1 MPYYKG
7 TNERGS
13 MTTTP
18 LLDNQY
24 EAILPTE
31 LASAFINNDWSILD
45 YINDKEYEKCINQ
58 YLAELNAE
66 GYDVVDVLD
75 DNSFCHYHDMTEYGV
90 LPCDCSTFI
99 LQK

>member
-1 MPYYKG
+1 
-7 TNERGS
+7 
-13 MTTTP
+13 MTHE

-45 YINDKEYEKCINQ
+45 YYNDEHYEESINQ
-58 YLAELNAE
+58 YIAELNAE
-66 GYDVVDVLD
+66 GYEIIDMLD
-75 DNSFCHYHDMTEYGV
+75 DDGFCHYHDLSEYGV

>member
-7 TNERGS
+7 RQPRGT
-13 MTTTP
+13 MTHE

-45 YINDKEYEKCINQ
+45 YINDEHYEESINN

-75 DNSFCHYHDMTEYGV
+75 DDGFCEYHDMTEYGV

>member
-1 MPYYKG
+1 M
-7 TNERGS
+7 
-13 MTTTP
+13 MTTTQP

-45 YINDKEYEKCINQ
+45 YINDEEYEKCINQ
-58 YLAELNAE
+58 YVTELE
-66 GYDVVDVLD
+66 HDGYTVIDVLD

-99 LQK
+99 LTK